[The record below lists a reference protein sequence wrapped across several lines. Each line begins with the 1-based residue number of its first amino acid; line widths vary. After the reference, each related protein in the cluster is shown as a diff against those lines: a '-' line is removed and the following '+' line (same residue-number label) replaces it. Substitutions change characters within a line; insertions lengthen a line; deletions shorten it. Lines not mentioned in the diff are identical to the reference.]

1 MRTKIAFIIAILIM
15 LCGCGEDTIDGSLRV
30 PQLPEEYVEFND
42 EINKIKNEGFEL
54 VSPNGGTNRQSVQL
68 TDLDNDGIDEGVA
81 FFREIGNAHKVYAY
95 FFEQNEEGYG
105 ITAKIEGSGDTVENV
120 TYADLMGNGNNEV
133 IIGWSLSDSGAKSVG
148 VYSVTEEDSVKLCE
162 VNSLY
167 HIACDLNGDMVN
179 DLCVV
184 YQDPADGKQK
194 LAFYS
199 QDEGN
204 FIFRASAPLSAKSD
218 VILRIRAAYIDDM
231 QPAVFVEK
239 RHGSAG
245 VITDVITWKDK
256 ILKNLTYS
264 DTAEES
270 EKTART
276 YEMYCEDVDLDG
288 ALEIPIPGMPV
299 NGEGEGEIIPGVSWY
314 GVGKDYKLK
323 AFTFRSSVE
332 KWNVSLPLDWRNR
345 CVAIYRKMSPSL
357 NVSTVYSYKEDGTRE
372 ELFSI
377 MAISGENREK
387 NMEKLGYEKLS
398 ERGNTLYAIQIKKK
412 RYLGY
417 DITAEML
424 AERFTF
430 REAEWSTGEVVF

>member
-68 TDLDNDGIDEGVA
+68 TDLDNDGIDEGIA
-81 FFREIGNAHKVYAY
+81 FFREIGDTHKVYAY
-95 FFEQNEEGYG
+95 FFENGEDGYVV
-105 ITAKIEGSGDTVENV
+105 TAKIEGSGDTVENV
-120 TYADLMGNGNNEV
+120 TYADLMGIGNNEV

-148 VYSVTEEDSVKLCE
+148 VYSVTEEDAVKLCE

-167 HIACDLNGDMVN
+167 HIVCDLNSDMVN

-184 YQDPADGKQK
+184 YQDSTDGKQK

-199 QDEGN
+199 QYEGSLL
-204 FIFRASAPLSAKSD
+204 FRASAPLSAKSD
-218 VILRIRAAYIDDM
+218 VILRLRAAYIEDAI
-231 QPAVFVEK
+231 PAVFVEK
-239 RHGSAG
+239 RHNSSG
-245 VITDVITWKDK
+245 VITDVITWKGEY
-256 ILKNLTYS
+256 LKNLTYS
-264 DTAEES
+264 ENAEES
-270 EKTART
+270 EGSARA
-276 YEMYCEDVDLDG
+276 YEMYCEDIDLDG
-288 ALEIPIPGMPV
+288 ALEIPIPETPANLTV
-299 NGEGEGEIIPGVSWY
+299 EGEIMPGIAWY
-314 GVGKDYKLK
+314 GIDNGYKLK
-323 AFTFRSSVE
+323 AFTFRSSAE
-332 KWNVSLPLDWRNR
+332 KWNISLPLDWRNR
-345 CVAIYRKMSPSL
+345 CVAFYRKPSTSS
-357 NVSTVYSYKEDGTRE
+357 NISTFYSYKEDGTRE

-377 MAISGENREK
+377 IAITGENREK
-387 NMEKLGYEKLS
+387 NMEKMGYEKLC
-398 ERGNTLYAIQIKKK
+398 ERGNTLYAVQIKKK

-424 AERFTF
+424 TERFAY